1 MVGSPLRRARG
12 SAVAAFRPPV
22 SRSDSRQPLTAKP
35 DSSVNHQYQRPT
47 GYPDGAEQWVNTGA
61 LLERLNFALALASNR
76 VDGTA
81 VDLAAAAGG
90 ARAGDADAVMRRA
103 LTLLVG
109 GEVSPETRAL
119 LVRQLNEK
127 VEPKPKTAAGPDV
140 RPAPME
146 GPVALQ
152 IALFGGD
159 PRFGGRTW
167 RKPDLDT
174 AQVDPQVARAFGLVL
189 GSPDFQRR

>member
-1 MVGSPLRRARG
+1 MQSVY
-12 SAVAAFRPPV
+12 
-22 SRSDSRQPLTAKP
+22 QP
-35 DSSVNHQYQRPT
+35 PT

-61 LLERLNFALALASNR
+61 LLERLNFA
-76 VDGTA
+76 
-81 VDLAAAAGG
+81 
-90 ARAGDADAVMRRA
+90 
-103 LTLLVG
+103 
-109 GEVSPETRAL
+109 RAL

-152 IALFGGD
+152 ISLFGGD

-174 AQVDPQVARAFGLVL
+174 AQVEPRVARAFGLVL
-189 GSPDFQRR
+189 GSPEFQRR